1 MLMAGLNGIRKQI
14 DPGLPSEMDLFE
26 GETLKHV
33 KSVKGSLT
41 EVLDALEADHD
52 YLTEGGVFS
61 KELIE
66 TYIGVRRVAD
76 VDAVRLRPH
85 PHEFVMYYGV

>member
-1 MLMAGLNGIRKQI
+1 
-14 DPGLPSEMDLFE
+14 MDLFE
-26 GETLKHV
+26 GENIKQTRT
-33 KSVKGSLT
+33 VKGSLT
-41 EVLDALEADHD
+41 EVLDALDADHD

-61 KELIE
+61 DDLIE
-66 TYIGVRRVAD
+66 TYIATRRIAD

>member
-1 MLMAGLNGIRKQI
+1 MLMAGLDGIKHQI
-14 DPGLPSEMDLFE
+14 DPGVPSEMDLFE
-26 GETLKHV
+26 GETLKKV
-33 KSVKGSLT
+33 ITVKGSLT

-52 YLTEGGVFS
+52 YLTAGGVFTE
-61 KELIE
+61 ELIE
-66 TYIGVRRVAD
+66 TYIATKRIAD

>member
-1 MLMAGLNGIRKQI
+1 
-14 DPGLPSEMDLFE
+14 MDLFE
-26 GETLKHV
+26 GETIKQV
-33 KSVKGSLT
+33 KTVKGSLT
-41 EVLDALEADHD
+41 DVLDALEADHD

-61 KELIE
+61 EELIE
-66 TYIGVRRVAD
+66 TYIANKRIAD

>member
-1 MLMAGLNGIRKQI
+1 M
-14 DPGLPSEMDLFE
+14 
-26 GETLKHV
+26 
-33 KSVKGSLT
+33 
-41 EVLDALEADHD
+41 LDALEADHD
-52 YLTEGGVFS
+52 YLVEGGVFT

-66 TYIGVRRVAD
+66 TYIGYKRIAD

>member
-1 MLMAGLNGIRKQI
+1 MAGLDGIKNQI
-14 DPGLPSEMDLFE
+14 DPGKPSEMDLFE
-26 GETLKHV
+26 GETLKKV
-33 KSVKGSLT
+33 VTVKGSLT

-52 YLTEGGVFS
+52 YLTTGDVFT

-66 TYIGVRRVAD
+66 TYIATKRIAD